1 MNLINENDYK
11 EIVIYFT
18 KNMNDVLKKE
28 HRRLYLIKYHQNNK
42 KKIKKYRKQYRAD
55 NKEKINKYVKN
66 NKEKYSK
73 KSKEWYKNN
82 KEHKRLYD
90 LSYREKNKEKINKQS
105 IKRYYEK
112 NDEIKK
118 YRQSPNGKKTYR
130 ISKWKKRGL
139 ICDDYNLIYEKYLNT
154 LNCDNCNCLL
164 TIDRYLKS
172 STKCMDHDHNTGLF
186 RNILCHSCNTK
197 RRY

>member
-1 MNLINENDYK
+1 MNLINETDYNDISNCLNDMIN
-11 EIVIYFT
+11 IV
-18 KNMNDVLKKE
+18 VKKE
-28 HRRLYLIKYHQNNK
+28 KKRLSDKKYYENNKEKNRLYLLKYHQ
-42 KKIKKYRKQYRAD
+42 D
-55 NKEKINKYVKN
+55 NKEKI
-66 NKEKYSK
+66 K

-112 NDEIKK
+112 YDEIKK
-118 YRQSPNGKKTYR
+118 YRQSSNSKKTYR

-186 RNILCHSCNTK
+186 RNILCHSCNVK
-197 RRY
+197 IR

>member
-1 MNLINENDYK
+1 MNLINETDYK
-11 EIVIYFT
+11 EIS
-18 KNMNDVLKKE
+18 NCLNDIINIVVKKE
-28 HRRLYLIKYHQNNK
+28 KKRLCDKKYYENNK
-42 KKIKKYRKQYRAD
+42 KKIM
-55 NKEKINKYVKN
+55 EKSN
-66 NKEKYSK
+66 
-73 KSKEWYKNN
+73 EWYKNN

-90 LSYREKNKEKINKQS
+90 LVYHEENKEKKKKQS
-105 IKRYYEK
+105 KKRYYEK
-112 NDEIKK
+112 YDEIKK
-118 YRQSPNGKKTYR
+118 YRQSQNGKKSTR
-130 ISKWKKRGL
+130 IYKWKKRGL

-197 RRY
+197 IR